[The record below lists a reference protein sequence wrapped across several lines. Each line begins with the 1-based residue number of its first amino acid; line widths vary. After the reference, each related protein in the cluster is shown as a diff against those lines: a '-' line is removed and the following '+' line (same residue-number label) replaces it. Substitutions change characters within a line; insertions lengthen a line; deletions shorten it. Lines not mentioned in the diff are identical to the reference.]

1 MPYVARDDQ
10 GLIVDVQ
17 ERETETAYEQVA
29 LDDPELVS
37 YLNNGADNG
46 RDDGAAEAQIRAK
59 LEQSD
64 LEFIRVIEDVITVLI
79 DKRVFMLTD
88 LPAAA
93 QEKLARRYNLRSKLS
108 DLGGIIAEHE
118 DIMLP

>member
-10 GLIVDVQ
+10 GQIIEVQ
-17 ERETETAYEQVA
+17 ERETEAAYEQVA
-29 LDDPELVS
+29 LDDPGLVS
-37 YLNNGADNG
+37 FLN
-46 RDDGAAEAQIRAK
+46 DGLDGSVAREDIRAK
-59 LEQSD
+59 LEESD
-64 LEFIRVIEDVITVLI
+64 LEFVRVIEDVITVLI

-93 QEKLARRYNLRSKLS
+93 QEKLARRYNLRSELS
-108 DLGGIIAEHE
+108 DLGGIISDQE

>member
-10 GLIVDVQ
+10 GHIIDVQ
-17 ERETETAYEQVA
+17 ERETEVAYEQVA

-37 YLNNGADNG
+37 YLSNG
-46 RDDGAAEAQIRAK
+46 RGQAEIQAE
-59 LEQSD
+59 LEASD
-64 LEFIRVIEDVITVLI
+64 FEFIRVIEDVITVLI

-88 LPAAA
+88 LPPAA
-93 QEKLARRYNLRSKLS
+93 QEKLARRYHLRSKLS
-108 DLGGIIAEHE
+108 DLGSIISEHE

>member
-10 GLIVDVQ
+10 GRIIDVQ
-17 ERETETAYEQVA
+17 ERETESAYEQVA
-29 LDDPELVS
+29 FDDPELVS
-37 YLNNGADNG
+37 YLNNGLG
-46 RDDGAAEAQIRAK
+46 EAEIQAE
-59 LEQSD
+59 LEASD
-64 LEFIRVIEDVITVLI
+64 LEFIRVIEDIITVLI

-88 LPAAA
+88 LPAPA

-108 DLGGIIAEHE
+108 DLGSIISEHE

>member
-10 GLIVDVQ
+10 GAIVDVQ
-17 ERETETAYEQVA
+17 ERETETAYEQVSF
-29 LDDPELVS
+29 DDPELVS
-37 YLNNGADNG
+37 YLNNGNEPEEIQ
-46 RDDGAAEAQIRAK
+46 AE
-59 LEQSD
+59 LEASD
-64 LEFIRVIEDVITVLI
+64 FEFIRVIEDVITVLI

-93 QEKLARRYNLRSKLS
+93 QEKLARRYHLRSRLT
-108 DLGGIIAEHE
+108 DLGSIISDHE

>member
-10 GLIVDVQ
+10 GQIIDVR
-17 ERETETAYEQVA
+17 ERETESAYEQVA

-37 YLNNGADNG
+37 YLSTGTG
-46 RDDGAAEAQIRAK
+46 EAAQPEEIRAE
-59 LEQSD
+59 LEASD
-64 LEFIRVIEDVITVLI
+64 LEFIRVIEDVIAVLI

-88 LPAAA
+88 LPPAA
-93 QEKLARRYNLRSKLS
+93 QEKLARRYHLRSALS
-108 DLGGIIAEHE
+108 DLGGIISDHE

>member
-10 GLIVDVQ
+10 GQIIEVQ
-17 ERETETAYEQVA
+17 ERETEAAYEQVA

-37 YLNNGADNG
+37 YLNDGV
-46 RDDGAAEAQIRAK
+46 DDGSVRDNIRAK
-59 LEQSD
+59 LEKSD

-88 LPAAA
+88 LPPAA
-93 QEKLARRYNLRSKLS
+93 QEKLAQRYNLRSKLS
-108 DLGGIIAEHE
+108 DLGGIISDHE

>member
-10 GLIVDVQ
+10 GQIIDVQ
-17 ERETETAYEQVA
+17 ERETEAAYEQVA

-37 YLNNGADNG
+37 YLHNGLGNS
-46 RDDGAAEAQIRAK
+46 EAREEIRAE
-59 LEQSD
+59 LEASD
-64 LEFIRVIEDVITVLI
+64 LELIRVIEDVITVLI
-79 DKRVFMLTD
+79 DKRVFMLTE
-88 LPAAA
+88 LPPAA

>member
-10 GLIVDVQ
+10 GQIIDVQ
-17 ERETETAYEQVA
+17 EEATATAHERVA
-29 LDDPELVS
+29 LDDPELAS
-37 YLNNGADNG
+37 YLNDLPGNGGASDN
-46 RDDGAAEAQIRAK
+46 IRAA
-59 LEQSD
+59 LEASD

-93 QEKLARRYNLRSKLS
+93 QDKLARRYNLRSKLS
-108 DLGGIIAEHE
+108 DLGAIISEHE

>member
-10 GLIVDVQ
+10 GQIIEVQ
-17 ERETETAYEQVA
+17 ERETEAAYEQVA

-37 YLNNGADNG
+37 YLNDGLDDNVA
-46 RDDGAAEAQIRAK
+46 REEIRAK
-59 LEQSD
+59 LEESD
-64 LEFIRVIEDVITVLI
+64 LEFVRVIEDVITVLI

-88 LPAAA
+88 LPPAA

-108 DLGGIIAEHE
+108 DLGGIISDYE

>member
-10 GLIVDVQ
+10 GQITEVQ

-29 LDDPELVS
+29 LDDPELVG
-37 YLNNGADNG
+37 YLNNGL
-46 RDDGAAEAQIRAK
+46 DDGTARDAIRAR
-59 LEQSD
+59 LEATD
-64 LEFIRVIEDVITVLI
+64 LEFIRVLEDVITVLI

-88 LPAAA
+88 LPSAA
-93 QEKLARRYNLRSKLS
+93 QEKLAQRYNLRSKLS
-108 DLGGIIAEHE
+108 DLGGIISDHE

>member
-10 GLIVDVQ
+10 GQIIDVQ
-17 ERETETAYEQVA
+17 ERETEAAYEQVA

-37 YLNNGADNG
+37 YLN
-46 RDDGAAEAQIRAK
+46 DGLEDGEAREELRA
-59 LEQSD
+59 D

-93 QEKLARRYNLRSKLS
+93 QQKLARRYNLRSKLS
-108 DLGGIIAEHE
+108 DLGSIISDHE

>member
-10 GLIVDVQ
+10 GQIIDVQ
-17 ERETETAYEQVA
+17 ERETASACEQVP

-37 YLNNGADNG
+37 YLSDGIDHPRSHAD
-46 RDDGAAEAQIRAK
+46 IRAK
-59 LEQSD
+59 LEATD

-88 LPAAA
+88 LPPAA
-93 QEKLARRYNLRSKLS
+93 QQKLARRYNLRSKLS
-108 DLGGIIAEHE
+108 DLGGIISDQEE
-118 DIMLP
+118 IMLP

>member
-10 GLIVDVQ
+10 GHITDVQ
-17 ERETETAYEQVA
+17 ERETEAAYEQVA

-37 YLNNGADNG
+37 YLSNGLG
-46 RDDGAAEAQIRAK
+46 QAEIQAE
-59 LEQSD
+59 LEASD
-64 LEFIRVIEDVITVLI
+64 FEFIRVIEDVITVLI

-88 LPAAA
+88 LPPAA
-93 QEKLARRYNLRSKLS
+93 QEKLARRYHLRSKLT
-108 DLGGIIAEHE
+108 DLGSIIADHE

>member
-10 GLIVDVQ
+10 GQIIDAQ
-17 ERETETAYEQVA
+17 ERETASVHEQVA

-37 YLNNGADNG
+37 YLNGRSDDSGAPAD
-46 RDDGAAEAQIRAK
+46 IRAE
-59 LEQSD
+59 LEASD

-79 DKRVFMLTD
+79 DKRIFMLTD

-93 QEKLARRYNLRSKLS
+93 QHKLARRYTLRSKLS
-108 DLGGIIAEHE
+108 DLGGIISDHE

>member
-1 MPYVARDDQ
+1 MPYVARDDHGQ
-10 GLIVDVQ
+10 ITDVQ
-17 ERETETAYEQVA
+17 ERETEMAYEQVA

-37 YLNNGADNG
+37 FLNNGLG
-46 RDDGAAEAQIRAK
+46 ETQIRAE
-59 LEQSD
+59 LEASD
-64 LEFIRVIEDVITVLI
+64 MEFIRVIEDVITVLI

-93 QEKLARRYNLRSKLS
+93 QQKLARRYKLRSNLS
-108 DLGGIIAEHE
+108 DLGGIIADYD